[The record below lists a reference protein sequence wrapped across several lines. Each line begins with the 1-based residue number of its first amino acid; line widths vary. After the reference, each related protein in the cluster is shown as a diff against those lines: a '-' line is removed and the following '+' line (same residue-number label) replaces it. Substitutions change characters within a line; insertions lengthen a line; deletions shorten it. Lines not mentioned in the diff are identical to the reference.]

1 MVDLFLTGDVG
12 QSTASPTARTP
23 TVPNWDGSMAGLQRV
38 MDAVVNTINNIN
50 RVGGGGSQQSALNF
64 VEVSRSSETV
74 SIKDDSGNSVGSYQQ
89 ITFLRFRDAK
99 TGSVLTWSL

>member
-50 RVGGGGSQQSALNF
+50 RGGGGGGGAQQLNF